1 MQCHTCNNVWH
12 PNDRPP
18 SVFGKSIPI
27 NDRLYN
33 ADLNMDLTAGL
44 IVQFVASKWDTIKK
58 NAKNWWLNEDTG
70 NWNKNCHQNVTLDGK
85 TEPGFH
91 KNEQCYV
98 K

>member
-1 MQCHTCNNVWH
+1 
-12 PNDRPP
+12 
-18 SVFGKSIPI
+18 
-27 NDRLYN
+27 
-33 ADLNMDLTAGL
+33 MDLTDGL

-91 KNEQCYV
+91 KD
-98 K
+98 